1 MLITRTKEVTG
12 LRRCSGSKR
21 VWTQNWHRPQ
31 IDQLV
36 IKHVI
41 RHLATRSF
49 SGLSVGKEYQVLVAW
64 KADAA
69 NASNALFE
77 VWDGSVKETSLRVN
91 QQLAP
96 ADWQDIGDNTLWER
110 LIVFKADSTSGRARV
125 H

>member
-1 MLITRTKEVTG
+1 M
-12 LRRCSGSKR
+12 
-21 VWTQNWHRPQ
+21 
-31 IDQLV
+31 
-36 IKHVI
+36 I